1 MTCCMLPEQLA
12 CASSF
17 WGEIYGWLLEHSSL
31 DLCSPDL
38 SAGEVPGSRALILIP
53 ITVR

>member
-1 MTCCMLPEQLA
+1 MTYCVPPEQLA

-17 WGEIYGWLLEHSSL
+17 WGEIYGRRSEHSSP
-31 DLCSPDL
+31 DLCGLDS
-38 SAGEVPGSRALILIP
+38 SAGEVPGSGASLLVP